1 MTAIHVQVRAFSRE
15 ESDAL
20 LAKHHVGRVTFAFH
34 DRMALAL
41 VNYVYSKE
49 WIYVRMEPGPQLATL
64 KHHQWVAFGVDE
76 INGIYDWRSVTI
88 HGSVQLLSPDK
99 AVAGLRDYN
108 TALELMR
115 SVVPAILT
123 KDDPMPQ
130 RVQLMRIHVDEIE
143 GRESRSSGADALP
156 RP

>member
-1 MTAIHVQVRAFSRE
+1 VNPVRVQVRAFSRA
-15 ESDAL
+15 ESEAL
-20 LAKHHVGRVTFAFH
+20 LAKHHVGRVTYAFH
-34 DRMALAL
+34 DRMVLAL
-41 VNYVYSKE
+41 VNYIYSKE
-49 WIYVRMEPGPQLATL
+49 WIYARMEAGPQLATL
-64 KHHQWVAFGVDE
+64 KHHQWVALGVDE
-76 INGIYDWRSVTI
+76 ISGIYDWRSVTV

-99 AVAGLRDYN
+99 ASAGYRDYN
-108 TALELMR
+108 SALELLR

-130 RVQLMRIHVDEIE
+130 RVQLLRIHVDEIE